1 VNNINLTSYKTLVF
15 DCDGVLLN
23 SNQIKTKAFHK
34 VAMRYGK
41 SPADKLVE
49 YHVQHGGVSRYKKF
63 EYLITDI
70 LEKPIE
76 QDELSELL
84 ACFAKEVY
92 NGLMNCDI
100 AEGLDLLREKTEDA
114 RWLVVSGGDQQ
125 ELRKVFSSRGIDGLF
140 DGGVFGSPDTKELI
154 LKREED
160 CGNIVKQGLFLG
172 DSQYDYEAAMQAD
185 LDFIFVSAWSEWRKP
200 KLRLK
205 SVLNLKELVK

>member
-1 VNNINLTSYKTLVF
+1 VININLSSYKTLVF

-34 VAMRYGK
+34 VALRYGK
-41 SPADKLVE
+41 PPADKLVA

-100 AEGLDLLREKTEDA
+100 AEGLDLLREKTGSA

-125 ELRKVFSSRGIDGLF
+125 ELRKVFSCRGIDVLF
-140 DGGVFGSPDTKELI
+140 DGGIFGSPDTKELI

-172 DSQYDYEAAMQAD
+172 DSQYDYQAAMQAD
-185 LDFIFVSAWSEWRKP
+185 LDFIFISSWSEWASP
-200 KLRLK
+200 KSGLQSVSKLK
-205 SVLNLKELVK
+205 DLV